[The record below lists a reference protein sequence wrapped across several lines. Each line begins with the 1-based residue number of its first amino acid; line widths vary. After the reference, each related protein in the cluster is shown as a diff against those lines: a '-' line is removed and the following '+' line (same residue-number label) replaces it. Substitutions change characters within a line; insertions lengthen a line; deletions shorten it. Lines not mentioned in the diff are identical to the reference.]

1 MMDVKI
7 DARLD
12 QLCINT
18 IRFLS
23 LDMVDRA
30 KSGHPGTPMGAA
42 DFVYTLWDRFLKHN
56 PNNPTW
62 ADRDRFV
69 LSPGHASALLY
80 SLLHLTGYD
89 LSMNELRRFRQW
101 GSKTPGHPEYGLTPG
116 VSATT
121 GPLGQG
127 FANGIGMALAE
138 NWLVERYNRPNH
150 NIVDH
155 FTYAVVSDGDMQEG
169 VTSEAASLA
178 GTLRLG
184 KLVYLYD
191 SNEVQIEGS
200 TKMAF
205 RENVARRFK
214 AYGWHVIGP
223 VRGDDVPSVDK
234 AIREGQ
240 AETERPSLIICKTII
255 GHYSPIQ
262 GTSKAHSDPFDKEE
276 IRETKAALGWPQHP
290 TFYVPEDA
298 LSHLREAISRGEEAE
313 KEWDR
318 RFEEYALEYPE
329 LARRFKAQMRGE
341 PSPHWDEGLDGLFPA
356 GTEPTA
362 TRDASGK
369 ILNAL
374 VQRIPG
380 LTGGSADLGPST
392 KSYLV
397 GYGNFGFQEHY
408 GRNIHFG
415 VREHAMGS
423 IAGGMSLHG
432 GILPYTATFLT
443 FSDYM
448 RPPMRLAAMMGIRV
462 VYIFTHD
469 SIGLGQ
475 DGPTH
480 QPVEQL
486 MGLRGVPNL
495 TVIRPADAT
504 ETTEAWRAAILDVRG
519 PTALIFSRQKLP
531 VIDRTRYSPAK
542 GLRRG
547 GYTLWQSKATDPDVI
562 LIGTGSEVQI
572 ALDAGEALAN
582 KDGYK
587 VRVVSLPSWELF
599 HAQPPEYRESV
610 LPSSVRARVAVEAG
624 ITMGWERYVGLD
636 GAAIGMNRFGAS
648 ARAEVLYKKF
658 GITAERVA
666 EAARRLVQRGGG
678 EA

>member
-1 MMDVKI
+1 
-7 DARLD
+7 
-12 QLCINT
+12 
-18 IRFLS
+18 
-23 LDMVDRA
+23 
-30 KSGHPGTPMGAA
+30 
-42 DFVYTLWDRFLKHN
+42 
-56 PNNPTW
+56 
-62 ADRDRFV
+62 
-69 LSPGHASALLY
+69 LLY

-138 NWLVERYNRPNH
+138 NWLGEHYNRPDH

-205 RENVARRFK
+205 RENVARRFE

-223 VRGDDVPSVDK
+223 IRGDDLPAVDR

-262 GTSKAHSDPFDKEE
+262 GTSKAHSDPFDKKE

-290 TFYVPEDA
+290 PFYVPKEA
-298 LSHLREAISRGEEAE
+298 LGHLREAISRGEEAE

-318 RFEEYALEYPE
+318 RFEGYALEYPE

-341 PSPHWDEGLDGLFPA
+341 PSPRWDEGLEGLFPA

-415 VREHAMGS
+415 VREHAMGA

-432 GILPYTATFLT
+432 GILPYAATFLT

-448 RPPMRLAAMMGIRV
+448 RPPMRLAAMMRIRV

-480 QPVEQL
+480 QPVEHL

-547 GYTLWQSKATDPDVI
+547 GYILWQSKAMDPEVI

-572 ALDAGEALAN
+572 ALDAGETLAN
-582 KDGYK
+582 KDGYE

-599 HAQPPEYRESV
+599 DAQPLKYRESV

-648 ARAEVLYKKF
+648 APAETLYKKF

-666 EAARRLVQRGGG
+666 EAARKLVHRDVG

>member
-1 MMDVKI
+1 MDMKT
-7 DARLD
+7 DAKLD

-56 PNNPTW
+56 PNNPKW

-138 NWLVERYNRPNH
+138 NWLGEHYNRPDH

-205 RENVARRFK
+205 RENVARRFE

-223 VRGDDVPSVDK
+223 IRGDDLPAVDR

-262 GTSKAHSDPFDKEE
+262 GTSKAHSDPFDKKE
-276 IRETKAALGWPQHP
+276 ISETKAALGWPQHP
-290 TFYVPEDA
+290 PFYVPKEA
-298 LSHLREAISRGEEAE
+298 LGHLREAISRGEEAE

-318 RFEEYALEYPE
+318 RFEGYALEYPE

-341 PSPHWDEGLDGLFPA
+341 PSPRWDEGLEGLFPA

-415 VREHAMGS
+415 VREHAMGA

-432 GILPYTATFLT
+432 GILPYAATFLT

-448 RPPMRLAAMMGIRV
+448 RPPMRLAAMMRIRV

-480 QPVEQL
+480 QPVEHL

-547 GYTLWQSKATDPDVI
+547 GYVLWQSKAMDPEVI

-572 ALDAGEALAN
+572 ALDAGETLDN
-582 KDGYK
+582 KDGYE

-599 HAQPPEYRESV
+599 DAQPLKYRESV

-648 ARAEVLYKKF
+648 APAETLYKKF

-666 EAARRLVQRGGG
+666 EAARKLVHRDVG